1 MPPSYNAGLHNN
13 VNKDTVMTPCT
24 PISCEL
30 HDYIEIACM
39 HGYRVRLEVKD
50 GQSLEGKAVDVITT
64 PEKREF
70 LVIDTGQKQ
79 QVELN
84 QLVRMTTLTPN
95 ASFKEIAF

>member
-1 MPPSYNAGLHNN
+1 M
-13 VNKDTVMTPCT
+13 KPCH

-39 HGYRVRLEVKD
+39 YGYRVKLELM
-50 GQSLEGKAVDVITT
+50 GGESLEGKAVDVITT

-70 LVIDTGQKQ
+70 LLIDNGQIQ
-79 QVELN
+79 QVELS